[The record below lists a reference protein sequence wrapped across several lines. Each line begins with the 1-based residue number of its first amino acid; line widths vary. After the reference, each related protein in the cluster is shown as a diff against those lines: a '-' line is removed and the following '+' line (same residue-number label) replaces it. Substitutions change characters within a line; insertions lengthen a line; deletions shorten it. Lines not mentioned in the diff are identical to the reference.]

1 MAYFCET
8 RDGSVVFY
16 AKEKPTKSIKVQT
29 VIYGTAADIS
39 TLDLA
44 TDEEFE
50 AMMKELDEN

>member
-1 MAYFCET
+1 M
-8 RDGSVVFY
+8 FY